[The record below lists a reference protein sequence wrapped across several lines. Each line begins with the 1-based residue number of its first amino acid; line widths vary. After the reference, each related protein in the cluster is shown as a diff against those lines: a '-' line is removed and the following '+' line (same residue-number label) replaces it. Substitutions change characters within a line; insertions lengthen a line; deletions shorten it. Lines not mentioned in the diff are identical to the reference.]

1 MQQYIMRRILLA
13 IPTLIGVSILI
24 FLVMRV
30 LPGDPLQAMVDEE
43 GGPTSYTEEQK
54 QVILTSL
61 GLDRPLYPESTE
73 GGPWGQPLKKREG
86 APMNLG

>member
-30 LPGDPLQAMVDEE
+30 LPGDPLQAMTADDE

-54 QVILTSL
+54 QVILSSL
-61 GLDRPLYPESTE
+61 GLDRPLLPAV
-73 GGPWGQPLKKREG
+73 P
-86 APMNLG
+86 